1 MSLRVLKPDHDAS
14 GLRFGLVASRFNEKH
29 VQRLVDGA
37 LETLRRQGAAERDL
51 EVWWVPGALEL
62 PLAAKWL
69 ARLYRTRPE
78 SEGGGGWQFAPH
90 ALLAFGVIIR
100 GETEHFRLVAD
111 GCARGLLEV
120 SLELKL
126 PVLNGVLACH
136 DAEQVEARSGGRV
149 GHTGVS
155 TALAAI
161 AMARLGAT
169 QKAWPAPG
177 GEGA

>member
-1 MSLRVLKPDHDAS
+1 VSLRIIRPDHDAT

-37 LETLRRQGAAERDL
+37 LETLRRQGAADDDL
-51 EVWWVPGALEL
+51 ELWWVPGALEL

-69 ARLYRTRPE
+69 ARLYRTRGE
-78 SEGGGGWQFAPH
+78 GGWQFSPH
-90 ALLAFGVIIR
+90 AILAFGVVIR
-100 GETEHFRLVAD
+100 GQTEHFRLVAD
-111 GCARGLLEV
+111 QCARGLLDV

-126 PVLNGVLACH
+126 PVLDGVLACH
-136 DAEQVEARSGGRV
+136 DAEQVEARLGGAV

-161 AMARLGAT
+161 QMARLGAT
-169 QKAWPAPG
+169 QKTWPATA
-177 GEGA
+177 GESA